1 MSKTVAQQIM
11 DDATKTFR
19 QLLRDSKVS
28 DVYPNINY
36 EKNKNDLFLKWH
48 MEKIKDLCN
57 TIYNNYPI
65 KHLSVGIFF
74 KGESASERSLFR
86 FTTSYSPYDTFGQV
100 IMNQRFDIPL
110 IFKIVDNNNEI
121 SFYKTPFVLLCY
133 EGIDILSYLMRLC
146 PNNTKLEMFNENI

>member
-1 MSKTVAQQIM
+1 MSEETISQQVIN
-11 DDATKTFR
+11 DITKTFW
-19 QLLRDSKVS
+19 QLLKVS
-28 DVYPNINY
+28 VVGDVYPNINCKRDRD
-36 EKNKNDLFLKWH
+36 ELILKWY
-48 MEKIKDLCN
+48 MEKIEDLYDTICN
-57 TIYNNYPI
+57 TYPI

-121 SFYKTPFVLLCY
+121 SFY
-133 EGIDILSYLMRLC
+133 D
-146 PNNTKLEMFNENI
+146 